1 LSDRI
6 YLRPL
11 GLVWGAAAEIA
22 VADGVALPIAGG
34 PSACLA
40 FEVIEGVPGRA
51 RRGIVPARDLAQS
64 GDAEIGRLL
73 GAITRARAP
82 IAGVAL
88 HPPAIMG
95 IVNVT
100 PDSFSDGG
108 DFAAAESAVAHA
120 RRLAAEGAE
129 IVDIGGES
137 TRPGSEAVDEA
148 EEMRRVLPVLDGLD
162 GLAAPISIDTRKASA
177 MTAAVER
184 GAAIINDVSALAH
197 DPAALAVA
205 ARLGVPVVLM
215 HAQGDPRSMQ
225 ENPVYEDVLL
235 EVYDFLDARIAAAE
249 AAGISRDRLIVDPGL
264 GFGKTLDHNLALLAG
279 MALFHGLG
287 VPLLVGASRKGMIGR
302 MTGETDAKRRM
313 PGSIGAALAAA
324 GQGVQILRVHDVAA
338 TRQAR
343 DCWLAS
349 ISGRWVKSA

>member
-6 YLRPL
+6 YLRPI
-11 GLVWGAAAEIA
+11 GFVWGAAAKIA
-22 VADGVALPIAGG
+22 AADGAALPIACG
-34 PSACLA
+34 PAVCLA
-40 FEVIEGVPGRA
+40 FEVIEGAAGRA
-51 RRGIVPARDLAQS
+51 KRRIVPARDLADS
-64 GDAEIGRLL
+64 GDAQIGRLL
-73 GAITRARAP
+73 GRITRARAP

-120 RRLAAEGAE
+120 RRLAAEGAQ
-129 IVDIGGES
+129 IIDIGGES
-137 TRPGSEAVDEA
+137 TRPGAEAVDEA
-148 EEMRRVLPVLDGLD
+148 QELRRVLPVLDGLE
-162 GLAAPISIDTRKASA
+162 GLAAPISIDTRKTSM

-197 DPAALAVA
+197 EPAALATA
-205 ARLGVPVVLM
+205 ARLAVSVVLM

-249 AAGISRDRLIVDPGL
+249 AAGIPRDRLIADPGL

-302 MTGETDAKRRM
+302 ITGESDARRRM

-349 ISGRWVKSA
+349 IAGRWAKPA